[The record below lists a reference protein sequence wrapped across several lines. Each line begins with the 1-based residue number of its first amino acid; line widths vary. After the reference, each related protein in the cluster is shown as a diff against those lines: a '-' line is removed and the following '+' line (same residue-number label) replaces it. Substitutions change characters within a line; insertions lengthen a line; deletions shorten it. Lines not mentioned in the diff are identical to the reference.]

1 MLIESDGL
9 VTTLGQRTG
18 DDGGYVAAPGSEV
31 EGVGFVK
38 DDNEQAVDLKL
49 RAVNKGIDP
58 GLEPRIGGAERA
70 IVRVIAK
77 IGDKAD
83 ALTGRGGVLATCP
96 TQPAWAKTQKA
107 SASNRNRAAD
117 RMCKRDAYICLDLG
131 IEFFL
136 DNSAGELLRKART
149 TLLRHLLIL
158 AYSLVSVCPV
168 GDTRA
173 GRKGRCS

>member
-1 MLIESDGL
+1 MMLIESDGL

-70 IVRVIAK
+70 IVRVIAM

-83 ALTGRGGVLATCP
+83 ALTGRRWSPGDLSNAIGLAN
-96 TQPAWAKTQKA
+96 TQKA
-107 SASNRNRAAD
+107 NASNRNRAAD
-117 RMCKRDAYICLDLG
+117 RMCKRDAYVFLDLS

-136 DNSAGELLRKART
+136 ENSAGALLRKART
-149 TLLRHLLIL
+149 TLLP
-158 AYSLVSVCPV
+158 A
-168 GDTRA
+168 
-173 GRKGRCS
+173 

>member
-70 IVRVIAK
+70 IVRVIAM

-83 ALTGRGGVLATCP
+83 ALRSEEHT
-96 TQPAWAKTQKA
+96 
-107 SASNRNRAAD
+107 S
-117 RMCKRDAYICLDLG
+117 
-131 IEFFL
+131 
-136 DNSAGELLRKART
+136 ELQSPMYLVCR
-149 TLLRHLLIL
+149 LLLE
-158 AYSLVSVCPV
+158 
-168 GDTRA
+168 
-173 GRKGRCS
+173 KKK